1 MIDTIYIPTLGRS
14 SNQITFDNLPSNVQ
28 DICILVVQP
37 HEVELYKNYPTLV
50 LPDDYIGITETR
62 KWIHIQAQDTKYG
75 VFDDDLR
82 FIERTP
88 QGEKTK
94 APMDELGW
102 EYALETT
109 DKWLDDFS
117 FCGFRQGDLPPTGK
131 EYSEST
137 SVNCAFFF
145 NGLLLPKASD
155 LDWSLPICEDIHLV
169 LQLFNKGYNN
179 RIWHRF
185 GYISNILV
193 EGGCNE
199 WRTLDIIN
207 DNHAKLIKK
216 FPEYVSWNGV
226 KEGVMGG
233 DFKKIKIQ
241 WKKCYLDSQKSKVT
255 LEGFMNE

>member
-102 EYALETT
+102 EYFNPVYATNVLQHASSGLPDITANPSL
-109 DKWLDDFS
+109 DADDF
-117 FCGFRQGDLPPTGK
+117 Q
-131 EYSEST
+131 
-137 SVNCAFFF
+137 
-145 NGLLLPKASD
+145 
-155 LDWSLPICEDIHLV
+155 
-169 LQLFNKGYNN
+169 Q
-179 RIWHRF
+179 
-185 GYISNILV
+185 
-193 EGGCNE
+193 
-199 WRTLDIIN
+199 
-207 DNHAKLIKK
+207 
-216 FPEYVSWNGV
+216 YVYTAGV
-226 KEGVMGG
+226 KDDGIGTSLEPFVS
-233 DFKKIKIQ
+233 FSIKIIMTGTNT
-241 WKKCYLDSQKSKVT
+241 SQPPRIKDLRCIALAT
-255 LEGFMNE
+255 